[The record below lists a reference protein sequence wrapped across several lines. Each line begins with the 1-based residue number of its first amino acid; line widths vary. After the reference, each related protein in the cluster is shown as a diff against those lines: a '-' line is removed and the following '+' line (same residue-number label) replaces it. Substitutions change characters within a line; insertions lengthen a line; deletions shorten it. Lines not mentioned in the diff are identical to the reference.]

1 MGALLLEELRAFTAR
16 LQCAEAGG
24 DAGLGIDLLDAI
36 EALKSVGCAVQAVI
50 TDGVAAS
57 IRADRRARGLGR
69 ATATGPGTGVGGRE
83 RSDRTIA
90 CLLTVSAEAEV

>member
-1 MGALLLEELRAFTAR
+1 MTLGEVVAADLAELRVFAAR
-16 LQCAEAGG
+16 LREVSADG
-24 DAGLGIDLLDAI
+24 D
-36 EALKSVGCAVQAVI
+36 
-50 TDGVAAS
+50 AAS

-69 ATATGPGTGVGGRE
+69 ATAPGPGTGVGGRE